1 MLYSVDLRL
10 CEISRRLKETE
21 SLCCCLDF
29 QGLKQ
34 SFDHKIIDGHGLLD
48 LHTVIYDTEVSP
60 VSGLSKMEAGIF

>member
-21 SLCCCLDF
+21 SPCCCLAF

-34 SFDHKIIDGHGLLD
+34 SFDQIDGHGFLD